1 MDPTLE
7 AGFRQPGVIKVTLV
21 RIEFVSGT
29 LRLTDGGPALFN
41 SEVYLPEQAPFGVL
55 DSIGQIT
62 EGGSGTTTRVEINLK
77 PESDDAVAAM
87 TNPLNQGGLVQWWE
101 GVINPATGALIGEPK
116 LKFQGSYDKG
126 RFAVDESGWTLSIE
140 CGSEAELQLL
150 ANSDWRLNNST
161 HQRAWPGELGLR
173 HVTNLPKQIYWR
185 TEAPRG
191 AVTYPSGTGV
201 GTGGGTGRDRP
212 SLV

>member
-77 PESDDAVAAM
+77 PESDAAVAAM

-126 RFAVDESGWTLSIE
+126 RVAFDESGWTLSIE

-185 TEAPRG
+185 MEAPRG
-191 AVTYPSGTGV
+191 AVTAPQPSGTND
-201 GTGGGTGRDRP
+201 GTGRP
-212 SLV
+212 TLPNAN